1 MAFPSRHLL
10 PIASLLLMAG
20 ACTPHSDVINYVVTS
35 QAPYACCR
43 TIRYSTG
50 TFPNLRGSTLAGEG
64 VVVKLTGDTTAYRCE
79 TGAVVGVSIANN
91 GEQDIY
97 IPVSHELE
105 GESIKLYPWHLFYGK
120 TGPIRIARQ
129 LQYAD
134 LGEREDPL
142 LRFLRLPAGKQID
155 LRGTIAER
163 WLCAPP
169 IEANAGFLDMELTT
183 SFYTD
188 RTRGLRAYHYQ
199 RDPNLPDTLAL
210 RYDVVYTT
218 FEYMNQ
224 MPVAKQSWNPA
235 HDTTQM
241 LIAVPDE
248 PGKFLDASQKVAQS
262 NVIPIR
268 IAR

>member
-1 MAFPSRHLL
+1 MVR
-10 PIASLLLMAG
+10 
-20 ACTPHSDVINYVVTS
+20 
-35 QAPYACCR
+35 
-43 TIRYSTG
+43 
-50 TFPNLRGSTLAGEG
+50 
-64 VVVKLTGDTTAYRCE
+64 LTGDTLPVRCE
-79 TGAVVGVSIANN
+79 TGAEVGVSVANN
-91 GEQDIY
+91 GEEDIY

-105 GESIKLYPWHLFYGK
+105 GGTIKLYPWRVLYAK

-142 LRFLRLPAGKQID
+142 LRFFKLPAGKQID
-155 LRGTIAER
+155 LRGIITER

-183 SFYTD
+183 SFYAD
-188 RTRGLRAYHYQ
+188 RTRGLRAYHYE
-199 RDPNLPDTLAL
+199 RDPKLPDTIAL
-210 RYDVVYTT
+210 RYDVFYTT
-218 FEYMNQ
+218 FDYMNQ
-224 MPVAKQSWNPA
+224 MPVAKQSWNDA

-241 LIAVPDE
+241 TIAVPEE
-248 PGKFLDASQKVAQS
+248 PGKFLDASQKIAQS